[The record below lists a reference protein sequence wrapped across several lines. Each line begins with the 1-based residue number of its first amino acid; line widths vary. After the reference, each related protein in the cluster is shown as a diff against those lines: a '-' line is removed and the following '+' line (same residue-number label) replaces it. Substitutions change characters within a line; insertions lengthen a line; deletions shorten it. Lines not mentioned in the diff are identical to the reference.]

1 VRPRLA
7 AALLA
12 GVLLGALGAALPSAP
27 TAAQTPAPAPVV
39 DGVDCARPPIGALP
53 PARPLWCDLPLPQPG
68 GSTARQAEN
77 AWADDFQ
84 HGLSLSGMA
93 GTGYR
98 LFQNEALEQTAE
110 NAGRKVH
117 PSLHF
122 RHQDHW
128 MADVHHA
135 TSVGGER
142 NGYGGAY
149 LRPDRA
155 FRFDAEG
162 RLVVEFDFAAGVL
175 EYGGTN
181 WGEVI
186 VTTGPAPDNAT
197 HGFTLTDTD
206 GFSNFRGH
214 WTFGTKLKPS
224 RDFNDSFLIN
234 DDTSPDTLKRP
245 SFERHL
251 YERVGGGGPWT
262 PETDAAFRLCRGT
275 DPDTDCRDRFRIAF
289 DAGADTITWT
299 VNGVRYHQA
308 HVEKGLPAGLTDAPG
323 LYVYFVS
330 WVYRNSEGPNVTR
343 FHWDRVAVNPHL
355 LGDGPAPPTA
365 TATATAT
372 PAPTLTPAPPTATST
387 PAPTPTAVPT
397 GTATP
402 VPPAASPAPTSTPA
416 PAACEALVRS
426 GGVERWVRKPP
437 AFCQD
442 QEA

>member
-1 VRPRLA
+1 MRPRLA

-12 GVLLGALGAALPSAP
+12 GSLLGALGAALPSAP
-27 TAAQTPAPAPVV
+27 MAAQTPAPAPVV
-39 DGVDCARPPIGALP
+39 AGVDCTRPPQGALP

-84 HGLSLSGMA
+84 HGLSLSGMQGA
-93 GTGYR
+93 GYR
-98 LFQNEALEQTAE
+98 LFQNESLEQTAE

-175 EYGGTN
+175 EYGGNN
-181 WGEVI
+181 WGELI
-186 VTTGPAPDNAT
+186 VTTGPAPDNTT

-245 SFERHL
+245 SFKRHL
-251 YERVGGGGPWT
+251 YERVGGGGPWV
-262 PETDAAFRLCRGT
+262 PGGEAFRLCEGT
-275 DPDTDCRDRFRIAF
+275 DPDTDCRDRFRIEF

-308 HVEKGLPAGLTDAPG
+308 HVEKGLPAGLTDAPA

-365 TATATAT
+365 TATATPSAT
-372 PAPTLTPAPPTATST
+372 PTIPPDPTAVGTATATVTPTATASAVAT
-387 PAPTPTAVPT
+387 GTPTPVA
-397 GTATP
+397 TATP
-402 VPPAASPAPTSTPA
+402 P
-416 PAACEALVRS
+416 ACEVRVRV
-426 GGVERWVRKPP
+426 GGEERWVRKPP